1 MTTADGSFERGPRTR
16 SGRAPARLGAFLLLV
31 PLLAAFPACRRESP
45 PRAVDVLVPFLPA
58 SLDPYSDPR
67 LVSRSIFSAIYE
79 PLVAEN
85 DVGVRPALAESW
97 TNPAPDT
104 WLFRIAADTT
114 FHDRSPVTSRE
125 VVDAAHASRTARGSV
140 ASLADLRAIEVADE
154 RTVRFRTFQAPEEFL
169 LSVSALFIS
178 RRDAGRFVG
187 SGAYRVVAHAPDRIV
202 LARHDRPSRPA
213 PWLDEVVFR
222 RFGSAAEGLRLMR
235 RGVPVAV
242 ADPAAAMVA
251 EARKDPRLRVVTTDA
266 GSLTYLAVGFS
277 AGAGPLEDV
286 RVRRALRL
294 ALDLPALVAA
304 GTIAGGTPAGR
315 VIPPG
320 SFGFDPVRVPPR
332 RDLATARRL
341 LEEAGYPSGFET
353 DLDVGPNARQAGQ
366 AVAAQAAEA
375 GIRLRV
381 VVRRPDDFVSRIDG
395 GSPLCLYSW
404 FVGRDA
410 GQALR
415 NGFHTRDAARG
426 LGSMNRTGYSN
437 AAVDE
442 ALARL
447 AAAARAEERLA
458 RLREVS
464 DLLDEE
470 LPWIP
475 LYSARQVRILPA
487 WLELGWRPDG
497 LLVISDARP
506 AGGGR

>member
-1 MTTADGSFERGPRTR
+1 MTTSSVPFERGPRAH
-16 SGRAPARLGAFLLLV
+16 RARNRARLVVFLSV
-31 PLLAAFPACRRESP
+31 AGLLAAFAACRRD
-45 PRAVDVLVPFLPA
+45 PRPRSVEILVPSLPS

-104 WLFRIAADTT
+104 WLFRIAGDAT
-114 FHDRSPVTSRE
+114 FHDRSPVTSRD

-140 ASLADLRAIEVADE
+140 ASLADLRAIEVADA
-154 RTVRFRTFQAPEEFL
+154 RTVRFRTFQASEEFL
-169 LSVSALFIS
+169 LSVSALFIT
-178 RRDAGRFVG
+178 RKDGGRFVG
-187 SGAYRVVAHAPDRIV
+187 SGAYRVVAHTPDRIV
-202 LARHDRPSRPA
+202 LRRHDRPSRPA
-213 PWLDEVVFR
+213 PWLEEVVFR
-222 RFGSAAEGLRLMR
+222 RFGSSAEGLRLMR

-242 ADPAAAMVA
+242 ADPTVAMVA
-251 EARKDPRLRVVTTDA
+251 EARNDPRLRVVTTDA

-277 AGAGPLEDV
+277 AGAGPFEDL
-286 RVRRALRL
+286 RVRQALRL
-294 ALDLPALVAA
+294 SLDLPALAAA
-304 GTIAGGTPAGR
+304 GTIAGGIPAGR
-315 VIPPG
+315 VVPPG
-320 SFGFDPVRVPPR
+320 SFGFDPKRRPPR
-332 RDLATARRL
+332 RDVPAARRL
-341 LEEAGYPSGFET
+341 LEEAGYPNGFDL
-353 DLDVGPNARQAGQ
+353 DLDVGPNARRAGG
-366 AVAAQAAEA
+366 VLAAQAAEA

-381 VVRRPDDFVSRIDG
+381 AVRRPDDFVSRIDD
-395 GSPLCLYSW
+395 GSALYLYSW

-415 NGFHTRDAARG
+415 NAFHTRDASRG

-437 AAVDE
+437 AAVDA

-447 AAAARAEERLA
+447 AAATRAEERLE

-464 DLLDEE
+464 DLLDAD

-475 LYSARQVRILPA
+475 LYSARQVRILPVG
-487 WLELGWRPDG
+487 LDLGWRPDG
-497 LLVISDARP
+497 LFVVADARP

>member
-1 MTTADGSFERGPRTR
+1 VE
-16 SGRAPARLGAFLLLV
+16 
-31 PLLAAFPACRRESP
+31 
-45 PRAVDVLVPFLPA
+45 VLVPFLPA

-104 WLFRIAADTT
+104 WLFRIAPDAT

-125 VVDAAHASRTARGSV
+125 VVAAAHASRTARGSV
-140 ASLADLRAIEVADE
+140 ASLADLRAIEVADA

-169 LSVSALFIS
+169 LSVSALFIT
-178 RRDAGRFVG
+178 RRDADRFVG
-187 SGAYRVVAHAPDRIV
+187 SGAYRVVAHTPDRIV

-222 RFGSAAEGLRLMR
+222 RFGSTAEGLRLMR

-242 ADPAAAMVA
+242 ADPSAAMVA
-251 EARKDPRLRVVTTDA
+251 QARSDPRLRVVTTDA

-277 AGAGPLEDV
+277 AGAGPLGDP

-294 ALDLPALVAA
+294 SLDLPALVAE

-315 VIPPG
+315 VVPPG
-320 SFGFDPVRVPPR
+320 SFGFDPSRRPPR
-332 RDLATARRL
+332 RDLAAARRL
-341 LEEAGYPSGFET
+341 LEEAGYPNGFEL
-353 DLDVGPNARQAGQ
+353 DLDVGPNSRRAGRALADQ
-366 AVAAQAAEA
+366 VAEA

-381 VVRRPDDFVSRIDG
+381 VVRSPDDFVSRIDG
-395 GSPLCLYSW
+395 RSPLYLYSW

-415 NGFHTRDAARG
+415 NAFHTRDAARG

-437 AAVDE
+437 AAVDA
-442 ALARL
+442 ALAGL

-464 DLLDEE
+464 DLLDGD

-475 LYSARQVRILPA
+475 LYSARQVRLLPA
-487 WLELGWRPDG
+487 WLDLGWRPDG
-497 LLVISDARP
+497 LLVIADARP